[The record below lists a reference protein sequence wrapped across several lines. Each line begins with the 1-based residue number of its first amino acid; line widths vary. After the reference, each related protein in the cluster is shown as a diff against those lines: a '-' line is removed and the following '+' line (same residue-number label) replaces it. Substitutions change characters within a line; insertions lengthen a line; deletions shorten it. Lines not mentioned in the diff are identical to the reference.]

1 MVQLGK
7 LIGRGASL
15 GDAARQIDRAC
26 DALNMIR
33 EGQMHAQRTRLTLPI
48 VSALY
53 RWVGGRHDLRACITE
68 LLEKD
73 LFLL

>member
-1 MVQLGK
+1 
-7 LIGRGASL
+7 
-15 GDAARQIDRAC
+15 
-26 DALNMIR
+26 MIR